1 VCSVKELRRIGGR
14 SGHLDGMSFD
24 YGMGDGT
31 SLGQASHVLI
41 NPEACKTQVKVKNI
55 PFRYA
60 FDVLF
65 WCGKV
70 V

>member
-1 VCSVKELRRIGGR
+1 MCSVKELRRIGGR
-14 SGHLDGMSFD
+14 SGLLDGMSFD

-31 SLGQASHVLI
+31 PLGQTSHGLI
-41 NPEACKTQVKVKNI
+41 NPKACKTQVKVKNI
-55 PFRYA
+55 PFWYA

-70 V
+70 M